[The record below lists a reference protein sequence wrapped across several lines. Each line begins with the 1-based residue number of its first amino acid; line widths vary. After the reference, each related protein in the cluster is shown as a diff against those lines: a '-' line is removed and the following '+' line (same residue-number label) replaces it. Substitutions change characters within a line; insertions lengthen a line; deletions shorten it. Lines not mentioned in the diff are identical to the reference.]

1 MSYTITTI
9 CNITE
14 DSPRVLC
21 PVALTEEHQDIV
33 KWVLQILADNK
44 LSLYPKKYKF
54 YQIKVEYLGVILLQD
69 SIEADPTKIK
79 EVADWP
85 EPYNRREVWQF
96 LGFCNFYWRFIPG
109 FAKVTKPLIEL
120 TEKKKWK

>member
-109 FAKVTKPLIEL
+109 FAKVAKPLIEL
-120 TEKKKWK
+120 TEKKK

>member
-109 FAKVTKPLIEL
+109 FAKVAKPLIEL